1 MKKFIIF
8 ALVAGVSIV
17 YYGKKKYAITMSGES
32 LTTLTQVTDNEEPCL
47 DPFGGD
53 NGTALFFS
61 VRENKK
67 FYNIY
72 KKDNPFSAAMSQ
84 KTSGKNFN
92 RHPCF
97 NAATGKISF
106 SCKQDGAGSSDI
118 FTMFD
123 NKGKALSQITES
135 ADTKNPARRRQ
146 NPIPK
151 HGLNTSNNR
160 TIISLN
166 PRKPAT
172 KAKPS
177 GVIINFNYNLTAN
190 TTSDSRARH
199 ESMNCHSNSLSEKHY
214 DYLTIVF

>member
-17 YYGKKKYAITMSGES
+17 CYGKKKYAITMSGES

-151 HGLNTSNNR
+151 HRLNTSNNR

-172 KAKPS
+172 PAKALG
-177 GVIINFNYNLTAN
+177 GVFLTQI
-190 TTSDSRARH
+190 TTTD
-199 ESMNCHSNSLSEKHY
+199 
-214 DYLTIVF
+214 F

>member
-17 YYGKKKYAITMSGES
+17 CYGKKKYAITMSGES

-123 NKGKALSQITES
+123 NKGKALSGKRILKLRPCS
-135 ADTKNPARRRQ
+135 SRR
-146 NPIPK
+146 
-151 HGLNTSNNR
+151 
-160 TIISLN
+160 IS
-166 PRKPAT
+166 
-172 KAKPS
+172 
-177 GVIINFNYNLTAN
+177 
-190 TTSDSRARH
+190 
-199 ESMNCHSNSLSEKHY
+199 
-214 DYLTIVF
+214 